1 MKFTFHPNAKA
12 EFDNSIDYYE
22 NRKSGLGREFADE
35 IYEAIGRILQFPKAH
50 SPLSSNSRRCLVSR
64 FPYGLIYQIRDSDIL
79 IVAVMHLNREP
90 KYWQGRIS

>member
-35 IYEAIGRILQFPKAH
+35 IYEAIGRILRFPK
-50 SPLSSNSRRCLVSR
+50 
-64 FPYGLIYQIRDSDIL
+64 LILHYLR
-79 IVAVMHLNREP
+79 IVEDA
-90 KYWQGRIS
+90 W